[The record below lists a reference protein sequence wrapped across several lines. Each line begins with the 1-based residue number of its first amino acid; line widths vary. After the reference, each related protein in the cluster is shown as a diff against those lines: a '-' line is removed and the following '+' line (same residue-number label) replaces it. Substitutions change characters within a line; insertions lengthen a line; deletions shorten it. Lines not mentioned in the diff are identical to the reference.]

1 MIDVSILTNIAQG
14 LTLFVAIEVCLL
26 VESVSALAP
35 PTLTTVLLPISGP
48 AFCLMVRLSAM
59 LINK

>member
-35 PTLTTVLLPISGP
+35 PTLTTVLLPS
-48 AFCLMVRLSAM
+48 AVLLSVYRSDSVQY
-59 LINK
+59 